1 MKFVD
6 QITFQTLNH
15 IIDVCKILIE
25 GTTADIVSLAMFF
38 DTILVNIYCFGY
50 INQNMDNLYDR
61 FFVFHGN
68 SFKNEHLKKVIFVSV
83 KQLDTVIVMIFLWSM
98 QYVKKD
104 CGFFC
109 RKGQ

>member
-25 GTTADIVSLAMFF
+25 GTTADIVSLTMFF

-50 INQNMDNLYDR
+50 INQNTDNLYDR
-61 FFVFHGN
+61 FFVFNGN

-83 KQLDTVIVMIFLWSM
+83 KTT
-98 QYVKKD
+98 
-104 CGFFC
+104 
-109 RKGQ
+109 